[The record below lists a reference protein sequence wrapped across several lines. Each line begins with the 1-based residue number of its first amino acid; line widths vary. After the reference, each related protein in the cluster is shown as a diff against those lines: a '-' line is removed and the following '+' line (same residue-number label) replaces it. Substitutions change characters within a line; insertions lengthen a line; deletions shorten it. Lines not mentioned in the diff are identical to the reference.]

1 MPTTI
6 SVIRR
11 QAVIGDE
18 LGRLRNPVLNRRM
31 FTTPQQRAA
40 MARGPVGIN
49 ASGPALIR
57 ATSTTENPF
66 IDQGLVNRR
75 QVATQNP
82 AINLGPT
89 TPVLSPAQLAAMNR
103 GTTTDQGE
111 FEGVGPQTDPG
122 MTPPK
127 NQRSD
132 EEAEESRRI
141 GGSAPG
147 ILDDVPDSFK
157 QPKPKTGGVTDKS
170 PDEKKGKKS
179 AKSAMDD
186 ILDSISGMRGDEDA
200 DKKTRKQKFKEAKD
214 FLVEAGLTDAKDVR
228 TDRDFLLMLGGLKF
242 AAGSGTGSMS
252 QDAVAALSTVLG
264 TFAGGKKD
272 EREQEQKLRMA
283 AAERVLS
290 QEDTAAATAAA
301 RELALDKLSI
311 TAALQQAELDQDPK
325 MIREVEGIMART
337 GKSFE
342 DSLALYNLSSA
353 KKPGAE
359 VQAAQ
364 ALMARG
370 IPEATAR
377 LLARDTDLVSK
388 ILTGEITSD
397 QLNALLSDL
406 ATGQPSGNAGSSDTI
421 PLTGNED
428 ATS

>member
-1 MPTTI
+1 MPTTT

-57 ATSTTENPF
+57 ATSTTGNPF

-147 ILDDVPDSFK
+147 ILDDVPDSFI

-186 ILDSISGMRGDEDA
+186 ILDRISGMRGDEDA

-353 KKPGAE
+353 KTPGAE
-359 VQAAQ
+359 AQAAR
-364 ALMARG
+364 ALMNEG

-388 ILTGEITSD
+388 ILTGEIDPNELT
-397 QLNALLSDL
+397 ALLARL
-406 ATGQPSGNAGSSDTI
+406 AGTQAPAGGGDGTVD
-421 PLTGNED
+421 LTGNED

>member
-1 MPTTI
+1 M
-6 SVIRR
+6 
-11 QAVIGDE
+11 IGDE

-49 ASGPALIR
+49 ASGPELIR
-57 ATSTTENPF
+57 ATSTTGNPF

-75 QVATQNP
+75 QVVTQNP
-82 AINLGPT
+82 VINLAAS
-89 TPVLSPAQLAAMNR
+89 TPILTPAQLSARNR

-147 ILDDVPDSFK
+147 ILDDVPDSFI
-157 QPKPKTGGVTDKS
+157 QPKPKPETGGVTDKS

-179 AKSAMDD
+179 AKSAMDEIID
-186 ILDSISGMRGDEDA
+186 RIAGMSGTEDA
-200 DKKTRKQKFKEAKD
+200 DKKTRKQKFQEAKD
-214 FLVEAGLTDAKDVR
+214 FLVEAGVTQAKDVR
-228 TDRDFLLMLGGLKF
+228 TDRDFLMMLGGLKF

-252 QDAVAALSTVLG
+252 QDAVDTLSSVLG
-264 TFAGGKKD
+264 TFASGKQE
-272 EREQEQKLRMA
+272 ERQLEQKLNMA
-283 AAERVLS
+283 AVERVLA

-301 RELALDKLSI
+301 RQLAMDKLSV

-325 MIREVEGIMART
+325 MIREVEGIMAKT

-342 DSLALYNLSSA
+342 EALALYNLSSA
-353 KKPGAE
+353 KTPGAE
-359 VQAAQ
+359 AQAAR
-364 ALMARG
+364 ALMDRG
-370 IPEATAR
+370 VPEATAR
-377 LLARDTDLVSK
+377 LLARNTDLVSA
-388 ILTGEITSD
+388 LLQGEINPEDLT
-397 QLNALLSDL
+397 ALLDKL
-406 ATGQPSGNAGSSDTI
+406 AGIQAPAGGGDGTVD
-421 PLTGNED
+421 LTGNED

>member
-1 MPTTI
+1 M
-6 SVIRR
+6 
-11 QAVIGDE
+11 IGDE

-49 ASGPALIR
+49 ASGPELIR
-57 ATSTTENPF
+57 ATSTTGNPF

-82 AINLGPT
+82 VINLGGS
-89 TPVLSPAQLAAMNR
+89 TPILTPAQLSARNR

-147 ILDDVPDSFK
+147 ILDDVPDSFI

-170 PDEKKGKKS
+170 PDEKKGTKP

-186 ILDSISGMRGDEDA
+186 ILDRISSMRGDEDA

>member
-1 MPTTI
+1 M
-6 SVIRR
+6 
-11 QAVIGDE
+11 IGDE

-49 ASGPALIR
+49 ASGPELIR
-57 ATSTTENPF
+57 ATSTTGNPF

-75 QVATQNP
+75 QVATVPTLNLAGST
-82 AINLGPT
+82 AI
-89 TPVLSPAQLAAMNR
+89 LSPTQLGARNR

-122 MTPPK
+122 MTPPTNK
-127 NQRSD
+127 RSD
-132 EEAEESRRI
+132 KEAEESRRI

-147 ILDDVPDSFK
+147 ILDDVPESFK

-170 PDEKKGKKS
+170 PDEKKGTKP

-186 ILDSISGMRGDEDA
+186 ILDRISDMRGTEDQ
-200 DKKTRKQKFKEAKD
+200 DKKKTRKEKFQEAKD
-214 FLVEAGLTDAKDVR
+214 FLAEAGVTQAKDVR
-228 TDRDFLLMLGGLKF
+228 TDRDFLMMLGGLKF
-242 AAGSGTGSMS
+242 AMGSGTGSMS
-252 QDAVAALSTVLG
+252 QDAVSALSSVLG
-264 TFAGGKKD
+264 TFASGKQD
-272 EREQEQKLRMA
+272 EREQEQKISLA

-290 QEDTAAATAAA
+290 QEDTAAANAAA

-325 MIREVEGIMART
+325 MIREVEGIMAKT

-342 DSLALYNLSSA
+342 EALALYNMSSA
-353 KKPGAE
+353 KTPGAE

-364 ALMARG
+364 ALMARN

-397 QLNALLSDL
+397 QLNKLLNDL
-406 ATGQPSGNAGSSDTI
+406 ATGQSLGNAGSSDTI

>member
-1 MPTTI
+1 M
-6 SVIRR
+6 
-11 QAVIGDE
+11 IGDE

-49 ASGPALIR
+49 ASGPELIR
-57 ATSTTENPF
+57 ATSTTGNPF

-82 AINLGPT
+82 VIDLSGPT
-89 TPVLSPAQLAAMNR
+89 PILTPAQLSARNR
-103 GTTTDQGE
+103 GTTTNQGE

-122 MTPPK
+122 MTPPT

-147 ILDDVPDSFK
+147 ILDDVPDSFI

-179 AKSAMDD
+179 AKSAMDEV
-186 ILDSISGMRGDEDA
+186 LDRIAGMSGTEDA
-200 DKKTRKQKFKEAKD
+200 DKKTRKQKFQEAKD
-214 FLVEAGLTDAKDVR
+214 FLVEAGVTQAKDVR
-228 TDRDFLLMLGGLKF
+228 TDRDFLMMLGGLKF

-252 QDAVAALSTVLG
+252 QDAVSALSSVLG
-264 TFAGGKKD
+264 TFASGKQE
-272 EREQEQKLRMA
+272 ERQLEQKLNMA
-283 AAERVLS
+283 AAERVLA

-301 RELALDKLSI
+301 RQLAMDKLSI

-325 MIREVEGIMART
+325 MIREVEGIMAKT

-342 DSLALYNLSSA
+342 DSLALYNSSSA
-353 KKPGAE
+353 KTPGAE
-359 VQAAQ
+359 VQAAK

-370 IPEATAR
+370 IPESTAR

-397 QLNALLSDL
+397 QLNQLLNDL
-406 ATGQPSGNAGSSDTI
+406 ATVQSSGNTGGEDGTNGNI
-421 PLTGNED
+421 PLTGTED
-428 ATS
+428 QNT